1 MRVLALILLVAVA
14 ATCHAQ
20 GMPREAWSVESAR
33 SPGVRYLYG
42 FETEVIS
49 KDDAVRWQAA
59 DGLISAPLSTNPKR
73 SLFVSGSYRYIG
85 LDNRRRSLPP
95 RLLDVGL
102 GAFGT
107 FAIGDLKL
115 SAFVNASMRSDGDRI
130 EWDAFSINA
139 SLALRVP
146 IDDEWS
152 ITPSVFISTGVRDS
166 GGFSFR
172 YIPLPG
178 VSVAWQP
185 SEEFEMEVG
194 VRSASLKWRPLEWFT
209 LQLGYTIPYGGSIR
223 VTQQPVKWFAVS
235 QFFGRYADRYV
246 LTGERWPD
254 DHLIRLESFGAGVSA
269 EFLVPLGEG
278 ETAPRLSIGMTYGL
292 GVGGKARIWNY
303 VEDDELFELK
313 TRPSHNV
320 AFTVSLLFGRG

>member
-1 MRVLALILLVAVA
+1 
-14 ATCHAQ
+14 
-20 GMPREAWSVESAR
+20 MPREAWSVETAR

-42 FETEVIS
+42 FETDVIS
-49 KDDAVRWQAA
+49 KDDAIRWQAVDA
-59 DGLISAPLSTNPKR
+59 LLSAPLSTDPRR

-85 LDNRRRSLPP
+85 LDNRRGSLPP

-102 GAFGT
+102 GAFGS

-115 SAFVNASMRSDGDRI
+115 SAFVNTSMRSDGDRL
-130 EWDAFSINA
+130 EWDAFTINA
-139 SLALRVP
+139 SVALRIP
-146 IDDEWS
+146 IDPEWS
-152 ITPSVFISTGVRDS
+152 ITPSVFFSTGVRDS

-178 VSVAWQP
+178 IAVGWQP
-185 SEEFEMEVG
+185 SEEFEMEIG
-194 VRSASLKWRPLEWFT
+194 VRSASLKWRPQEWLT
-209 LQLGYTIPYGGSIR
+209 LNLGYTFPYGGSIR
-223 VTQQPVKWFAVS
+223 LTQQATEWFAVS

-269 EFLVPLGEG
+269 EFLVPLGSG
-278 ETAPRLSIGMTYGL
+278 ESAPRLSIAMTYAL
-292 GVGGKARIWNY
+292 GIGGKSRVWNY

-313 TRPSHNV
+313 TRPSHNL
-320 AFTVSLLFGRG
+320 ALTVSLLFGRG